1 MNRER
6 RNVLEDLKEKL
17 EELQEHLEKLKDE
30 EEDAFNDME
39 SKSYNHIDYRIW
51 ESNIKYLDYAVDHL
65 GEALDF
71 IDAVLR

>member
-1 MNRER
+1 MNRQR
-6 RNVLEDLKEKL
+6 FNALKDLKERL
-17 EELQEHLEKLKDE
+17 EELQKRLETFKEE

-51 ESNIKYLDYAVDHL
+51 ESDIKYLDYAVDHL

-71 IDAVLR
+71 IDVVLR